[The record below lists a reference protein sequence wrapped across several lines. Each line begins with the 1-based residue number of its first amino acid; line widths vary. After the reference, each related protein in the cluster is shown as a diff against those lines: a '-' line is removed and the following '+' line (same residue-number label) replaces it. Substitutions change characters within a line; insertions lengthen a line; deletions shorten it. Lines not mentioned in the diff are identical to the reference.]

1 MIVNPTSAEGWL
13 QAQAMDSARAR
24 LVQALRR
31 LDRHG
36 RLAMYHPFT
45 AGCEPIYVHAK
56 IMVVDGA
63 SIRVGSAN
71 INKWSMGLDSECEVL
86 VAGNDDA
93 VRAAAA
99 ALRNGLLA
107 EHFGTM
113 PATVA
118 AAITE
123 HGLIGAVEACA
134 ATVAPCAPTRCRPR
148 CDRQMVG
155 RQRIAGPRRSQGD
168 GRAAVRARA
177 RPTVIGTLGPRL
189 IRSQEAKAV
198 ASATPEGRSG
208 ASGWQSGGSP

>member
-123 HGLIGAVEACA
+123 HGLIGAVEAL
-134 ATVAPCAPTRCRPR
+134 R
-148 CDRQMVG
+148 CDG
-155 RQRIAGPRRSQGD
+155 RSLRPYALPASARPPNGWPTTNCWTPKEPRRWSSRCPSAGTSDGNRHPRAQAHSEPGGQG
-168 GRAAVRARA
+168 
-177 RPTVIGTLGPRL
+177 
-189 IRSQEAKAV
+189 
-198 ASATPEGRSG
+198 
-208 ASGWQSGGSP
+208 GGECHA